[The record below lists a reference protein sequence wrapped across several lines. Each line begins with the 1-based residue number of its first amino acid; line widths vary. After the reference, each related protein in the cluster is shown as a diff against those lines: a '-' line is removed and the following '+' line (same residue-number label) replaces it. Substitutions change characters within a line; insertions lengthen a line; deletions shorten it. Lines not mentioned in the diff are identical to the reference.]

1 VISPTDQPQAAAARR
16 STDAPTLWLSLA
28 LGSVLIHLVLFII
41 ISVLAT
47 RTAKVELEMEPIG
60 VEFVDPNA
68 IAARPSQTVP
78 NASANR
84 QAPLTTQIP
93 QASLEPKRSAEQPI
107 APLPPVKRRPL
118 PRRFQ
123 QPQPFRN
130 PLPSQPD
137 PAPNAAQPQPDP
149 FRNSLPQQPDR
160 PDLTQPQPAPSNP
173 SQTGLPSALPNPS
186 GNPDPQPDASQ
197 QPTESGIK
205 IAQPP
210 QGRSV
215 SVSISSSRPSSF
227 DRQEQPATPIEPQR
241 TVLID
246 YADAIAQTP
255 DRSISIEVPLEI
267 DSNGLVV
274 YIGKT
279 RLLSPGSSISQADL
293 DDIAKR
299 IFETWKFKPAQNT
312 SGGST
317 PSKPPKSDL
326 TVSAQIQFL

>member
-1 VISPTDQPQAAAARR
+1 MISPTDQPQAAAARR

-41 ISVLAT
+41 ISVLAS

-93 QASLEPKRSAEQPI
+93 QASLEPKRSVEQSI

-118 PRRFQ
+118 PRRSQ

-186 GNPDPQPDASQ
+186 GNPDPQPTGSQ
-197 QPTESGIK
+197 APVESGTK
-205 IAQPP
+205 IALPP
-210 QGRSV
+210 QGESV
-215 SVSISSSRPSSF
+215 SVVVSNPRQKFDLQKQTARPIKSKRAVSLS
-227 DRQEQPATPIEPQR
+227 PPS
-241 TVLID
+241 
-246 YADAIAQTP
+246 AIAPNQNINIQT
-255 DRSISIEVPLEI
+255 SLEI
-267 DSNGLVV
+267 DQNGFVLRALET
-274 YIGKT
+274 K
-279 RLLSPGSSISQADL
+279 LLSPESLINKIDQSDL
-293 DDIAKR
+293 DSIANQ
-299 IFETWKFKPAQNT
+299 IFRDWDFEPALDSSDGVTLKPQA
-312 SGGST
+312 ST
-317 PSKPPKSDL
+317 LIID
-326 TVSAQIQFL
+326 AQIQFP

>member
-1 VISPTDQPQAAAARR
+1 
-16 STDAPTLWLSLA
+16 
-28 LGSVLIHLVLFII
+28 VLIHLVLFII

-93 QASLEPKRSAEQPI
+93 QASLEPKRSVEQSI

-118 PRRFQ
+118 PRRSQ

-149 FRNSLPQQPDR
+149 FRNSLPQQPII
-160 PDLTQPQPAPSNP
+160 PDPAPSQPAASRNP
-173 SQTGLPSALPNPS
+173 AQTGLPGSVSPPS
-186 GNPDPQPDASQ
+186 GNPNPQPDASQ

-299 IFETWKFKPAQNT
+299 IFETWKFEPAQNT